1 MNYAEDRLDRKAR
14 GTDLWEDFQTALGQ
28 NDHVLL
34 GRTLRDAGWIRHA
47 VFHYSLAG
55 GVHGTVGD
63 YAQMAELAGF
73 P

>member
-14 GTDLWEDFQTALGQ
+14 GTGLWDDFQAALRR

-34 GRTLRDAGWIRHA
+34 GRTLRDVGWIRHA
-47 VFHYSLAG
+47 VFHYSLAPNS
-55 GVHGTVGD
+55 VGD